1 MDENQVKALMEK
13 YLAGTCTPGEKR
25 LFERLSNKALG
36 EWLGS
41 GLHTDYEA
49 VGKAIYHRLPP
60 PPARTSRI
68 RRLLPYAAAAAVLI
82 AVTVGI
88 GIWQYSQSA
97 YQPISAAQVAPG
109 TNRATLTLA
118 DGRTIDLSEAQTGI
132 VVGEQDITY
141 SDGTALGQPEEGT
154 PGTENGK
161 LSTEY
166 YVLSTPK
173 GGTYQVTLP
182 DGSKVWLNANSTLKY
197 PSGFDGDERI
207 VELTGE
213 GYFEVNR
220 HKVGESAFQP
230 FKVIS
235 NGQTVEVLGTQFN
248 ISAYPDETSAKTTL
262 VEGSVRLGINASEA
276 AAPNTQYAILAPGE
290 QGILQNGKLEVQTVD
305 VEKITAWQK
314 GYFMFSGELQSI
326 LADIARW
333 YDVEVVFDSAGLK
346 NLKASGIVFR
356 DKPLSDVL
364 DMLSRVAPVQ
374 FEVTTNGKERR
385 IVVTE

>member
-1 MDENQVKALMEK
+1 M
-13 YLAGTCTPGEKR
+13 
-25 LFERLSNKALG
+25 
-36 EWLGS
+36 
-41 GLHTDYEA
+41 
-49 VGKAIYHRLPP
+49 
-60 PPARTSRI
+60 
-68 RRLLPYAAAAAVLI
+68 
-82 AVTVGI
+82 
-88 GIWQYSQSA
+88 
-97 YQPISAAQVAPG
+97 
-109 TNRATLTLA
+109 
-118 DGRTIDLSEAQTGI
+118 SEMQTGI

-154 PGTENGK
+154 PGTENGS
-161 LSTEY
+161 LNTNY

-173 GGTYQVTLP
+173 GGTYQITLP
-182 DGSKVWLNANSTLKY
+182 DGSKVWLNANSTLTY
-197 PSGFDGDERI
+197 PSQFDGEERV

-220 HKVGESAFQP
+220 RKVNESAFQP

-248 ISAYPDETSAKTTL
+248 ISAYPDEAEMKTTL
-262 VEGSVRLGINASEA
+262 VEGRVQVAMSPERSLASGERDGRDGQRVGRGR
-276 AAPNTQYAILAPGE
+276 TTILAPGE
-290 QGILQNGKLEVQTVD
+290 QGIIQNGKLEVQPVD

-333 YDVEVVFDSAGLK
+333 YDVEVVFNKAGLK
-346 NLKASGIVFR
+346 SVKASGIVFR

-385 IVVTE
+385 VVVTE